1 MPGDK
6 HVSQSSRCNAVWSL
20 SLQLISKDVA
30 CPLSCWKSAKY
41 SGSQLPCGSEPHS
54 ELQKNSHLPLAQP
67 HQPDTTPYPLEV
79 QTLNKLGCVGRTWS
93 LVLCFLFLSFP
104 GNSNEIEIPLLPVP
118 LNRAPKSPK
127 FWQGLCCHWVHQEK
141 IQDQWKASPKWQDK
155 P

>member
-6 HVSQSSRCNAVWSL
+6 HVPQSSRCNAVWSL
-20 SLQLISKDVA
+20 SLHKMWPVLFSEGRALNTVV
-30 CPLSCWKSAKY
+30 LSFPVD
-41 SGSQLPCGSEPHS
+41 QNHTVS

-67 HQPDTTPYPLEV
+67 HQPDTTPYPLAV
-79 QTLNKLGCVGRTWS
+79 QTLNKLGCVGPTWS
-93 LVLCFLFLSFP
+93 FVLCFLFLSFP